1 MDTIPEIRMAVQ
13 MVTAN
18 SRKRRPRMPAMNRIG
33 MKTAASDSV
42 METMVKPISR
52 EPVSEACIGVSPSS
66 IWRTM
71 FSSMTMASSTTK
83 PMERINAIM
92 EMLLRLKLSRYI
104 TEKVPTMEKGSA
116 IAGIM
121 VAEKFRRNRKIT
133 MITRAVSYTHL
144 RAHETRHDLVCR
156 LLLEK

>member
-1 MDTIPEIRMAVQ
+1 METMPEIRMAVQ

-18 SRKRRPRMPAMNRIG
+18 SRNRRPRMPAMNRIG

-52 EPVSEACIGVSPSS
+52 EPWSAASIGVSPISM
-66 IWRTM
+66 WRTM

-83 PMERINAIM
+83 PMERISAII

-104 TEKVPTMEKGSA
+104 TAKVPTMENGSA
-116 IAGIM
+116 MAGIM
-121 VAEKFRRNRKIT
+121 VAEKLRRNRKIT
-133 MITRAVSYTHL
+133 RITRASV
-144 RAHETRHDLVCR
+144 AAMVN
-156 LLLEK
+156 